1 MEGQRPFNHNIIRS
15 SFVKKHYK
23 ETILQ
28 GPILHKTSSAHNLQS
43 YTDHGSNNIDL
54 TLHGTLH
61 GRTTPIQSQHYKVI
75 LRQETLQGNKSSGS
89 DTSQTSSAHN
99 LQSYTDQGSSNIDLT
114 LQGTL
119 YGTLHGRTKPIQSK
133 HYKVILGE
141 ETLQGNKSSGFN
153 TSQRVK

>member
-23 ETILQ
+23 ETSLQDPILHKRHQTIFNRTLIKGQVILTSHYMEHHMEPYMEGQSPFNQNITRSSLIKKHYKETSLQ
-28 GPILHKTSSAHNLQS
+28 GPILHK
-43 YTDHGSNNIDL
+43 
-54 TLHGTLH
+54 
-61 GRTTPIQSQHYKVI
+61 
-75 LRQETLQGNKSSGS
+75 
-89 DTSQTSSAHN
+89 
-99 LQSYTDQGSSNIDLT
+99 GSSNIDLT
-114 LQGTL
+114 LHGTL